1 MSAYQTQETQFTDE
15 DCLLKALAD
24 QGYTHVEVHAEPRQ
38 LVGYHGDLRSQRA
51 HVIVRR
57 QYVGR
62 ASNDLGF
69 VKSPDGTYR
78 AIISDFDKGRHNDA
92 WMLKLTDSYS
102 EHGVVKQAA
111 RQGLRFLGRKKD
123 AQGQVQLQFLER
135 G

>member
-1 MSAYQTQETQFTDE
+1 M
-15 DCLLKALAD
+15 
-24 QGYTHVEVHAEPRQ
+24 
-38 LVGYHGDLRSQRA
+38 
-51 HVIVRR
+51 
-57 QYVGR
+57 GR

-78 AIISDFDKGRHNDA
+78 AIISDFDKSRHNDA

-111 RQGLRFLGRKKD
+111 RQGLRFLGKKKD

-135 G
+135 A

>member
-1 MSAYQTQETQFTDE
+1 M
-15 DCLLKALAD
+15 LKALAEM
-24 QGYTHVEVHAEPRQ
+24 GYTTVEVHKEPQ
-38 LVGYHGDLRSQRA
+38 GLYGYHNDLRAQRA
-51 HVIVRR
+51 NIIIRR

-62 ASNDLGF
+62 ASNDIGF
-69 VKSPDGTYR
+69 LRNADGTYR

-102 EHGVVKQAA
+102 EHGVVKQAD
-111 RQGLRFLGRKKD
+111 RQGLRFLGKKKD

>member
-1 MSAYQTQETQFTDE
+1 M
-15 DCLLKALAD
+15 LKALAD
-24 QGYTHVEVHAEPRQ
+24 VGYTTVEVHQEPQQ
-38 LVGYHGDLRSQRA
+38 LCGYHGDLRSQRA

-69 VKSPDGTYR
+69 VKSSDGTYR